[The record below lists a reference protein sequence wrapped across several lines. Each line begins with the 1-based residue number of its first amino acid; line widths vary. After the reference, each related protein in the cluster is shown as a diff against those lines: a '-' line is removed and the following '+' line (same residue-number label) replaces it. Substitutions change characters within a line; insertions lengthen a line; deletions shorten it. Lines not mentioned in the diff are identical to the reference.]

1 MTEDYVERRRAY
13 VTEVRNSF
21 DEESMESVSDDIRH
35 QTGEHSVLFVKIRL
49 FLAILLLGLFVAF
62 RFSGISIKGYIAED
76 VIDMIEDNQYY
87 TKLMEYIRINENMP

>member
-1 MTEDYVERRRAY
+1 MERRRAY

-21 DEESMESVSDDIRH
+21 DDESMESTDDDIRH
-35 QTGEHSVLFVKIRL
+35 QPGEHSALFIKLRL
-49 FLAILLLGLFVAF
+49 FFAVLLLGLFVVF
-62 RFSGISIKGYIAED
+62 RFSGISIKGYTAED